1 MNKKDVMDKLMC
13 YEEHEIFYRNY
24 YLNKQKDSF
33 PLFLSNLNPEKLY
46 SDRLIVPEIN
56 GSWNPTKISENMI
69 DSEDVKKE
77 IVLLKHYRYTP
88 VFDHIHSFFELT
100 YCISGSCTQIIEV
113 ENVQLK
119 EGQFCL
125 IPPGTSHNICVFDDS
140 IIINIIIW
148 KKNFEDIFYNLLRQ
162 TNIVSNFLN
171 GALYLDSLN
180 NYMVV
185 DTKNDSNIKDLV
197 LEMYG
202 QFLEQ
207 KKYYNIVNNAQILY
221 LFSII
226 IQSYED
232 NISFS
237 NKAIQNNPI
246 IIHMI
251 SYIERNFKT
260 ISLIDLAKH
269 FNYSPK
275 HCSRMIK
282 KYTNLSFTDL
292 VLNIKFTKIKN
303 SMKSSDK
310 PIYRIAEEN
319 GFNNIEHFN
328 RLFKKRFNL
337 TPNEYKML
345 EFTDIKQ

>member
-1 MNKKDVMDKLMC
+1 MDKQDVLDKLMY
-13 YEEHEIFYRNY
+13 YEEHEIFYKNY
-24 YLNKQKDSF
+24 YLNKQKKSF
-33 PLFLSNLNPEKLY
+33 PLFLSSLNPDKLY
-46 SDRLIVPEIN
+46 SDKLIVPEIN
-56 GSWNPTKISENMI
+56 GSWNPIEISESI
-69 DSEDVKKE
+69 LDSEDVRKE

-88 VFDHIHSFFELT
+88 IFDHIHSFFELT
-100 YCISGSCTQIIEV
+100 YCISGSCTQTIEG
-113 ENVQLK
+113 EKIQMNA
-119 EGQFCL
+119 GQFCL
-125 IPPGTSHNICVFDDS
+125 IPPKTRHNICVFDDS

-171 GALYLDSLN
+171 GALYLDDFN
-180 NYMVV
+180 NYMLI
-185 DTKNDSNIKDLV
+185 DTQNDNRIKDLV

-207 KKYYNIVNNAQILY
+207 KNFYNIVNNAQILY

-226 IQSYED
+226 IQNYEN

-237 NKAIQNNPI
+237 NKAIENNLI
-246 IIHMI
+246 MIYMI
-251 SYIERNFKT
+251 SYIEHNFKN

-269 FNYSPK
+269 FNFSPK

-282 KYTNLSFTDL
+282 KSTNLSFTDL

-303 SMKSSDK
+303 LIRTSHKH
-310 PIYRIAEEN
+310 IYRIAEEN

-328 RLFKKRFNL
+328 RLFKKRFKL
-337 TPNEYKML
+337 TPSEYKMI
-345 EFTDIKQ
+345 EITDIKQ